1 MTEASGKMLESMER
15 VGRNWGGH
23 PNEWFVSYES
33 VPLPKCLSPIEYW
46 NGEKWA
52 AIKVVIQ

>member
-1 MTEASGKMLESMER
+1 LKSMER
-15 VGRNWGGH
+15 VGRKWGGY

-33 VPLPKCLSPIEYW
+33 IPLTKCLSPIEYW
-46 NGEKWA
+46 NGEKWV